1 MPISPKLAPEE
12 RRAILDVARVRMV
25 IEEGDAL
32 LGADAL
38 EFDGDVEPPY
48 LKASMSGGSTGRP
61 KAILSKL
68 PVRFDPA
75 SPLFAIPVG
84 GTHLIAAP
92 CANSGPFTLGLLAL
106 LRGTHLVIEPKFD
119 PARTLDQIDRH
130 DIDFAFLV
138 PTMMQRIIA
147 LPSEVRAARHLSS
160 LKCIAHAGARC
171 GEAVKRAWIDW
182 LGPDRIEE
190 FYAGTEAQGS
200 TWIGGREWLAHPG
213 SVGRPSA
220 GCAIEVRDPSGGAC
234 APGEVGEIFMRPAGG
249 AGSTY
254 AYLGAEPNRA
264 GDDFESI
271 GDLGWF
277 DADGYLYIADRRH
290 DLILRGGTNIYP
302 AEIELALETHT
313 AVRAAVVIGLPDP
326 DLGQQV
332 HALIEPAAE
341 VGEDELRAHLAA
353 ILSSHKRPAS
363 YEFVSHPL
371 RDEGGKVRRSLYAG
385 TRTSAAAVQA

>member
-1 MPISPKLAPEE
+1 
-12 RRAILDVARVRMV
+12 
-25 IEEGDAL
+25 
-32 LGADAL
+32 
-38 EFDGDVEPPY
+38 
-48 LKASMSGGSTGRP
+48 
-61 KAILSKL
+61 
-68 PVRFDPA
+68 
-75 SPLFAIPVG
+75 
-84 GTHLIAAP
+84 
-92 CANSGPFTLGLLAL
+92 
-106 LRGTHLVIEPKFD
+106 
-119 PARTLDQIDRH
+119 
-130 DIDFAFLV
+130 
-138 PTMMQRIIA
+138 
-147 LPSEVRAARHLSS
+147 
-160 LKCIAHAGARC
+160 
-171 GEAVKRAWIDW
+171 
-182 LGPDRIEE
+182 
-190 FYAGTEAQGS
+190 
-200 TWIGGREWLAHPG
+200 
-213 SVGRPSA
+213 
-220 GCAIEVRDPSGGAC
+220 
-234 APGEVGEIFMRPAGG
+234 MRPAGG